1 MVSYIYF
8 LKNNLLLASYFIEAC
23 MLLWLYPVFLILW
36 ELLAIMCEM
45 YNTNITVITTTISSP
60 FLCSNLLLLIGYSL
74 LFFVFF
80 VEGYG

>member
-1 MVSYIYF
+1 
-8 LKNNLLLASYFIEAC
+8 